1 VTPELRFLPPAPSAG
16 GFTLT
21 WSTVAGNSYQ
31 VQYVS
36 DLGATNWI
44 NFGSAITA
52 SSSVATVSDSFTNSQ
67 RFYRVLL
74 LR

>member
-1 VTPELRFLPPAPSAG
+1 MAG
-16 GFTLT
+16 H
-21 WSTVAGNSYQ
+21 SYQ
-31 VQYVS
+31 LQYTS
-36 DLGATNWI
+36 DVGVTNWI

-52 SSSVATVSDSFTNSQ
+52 SGSVATVSDSFTNSQ